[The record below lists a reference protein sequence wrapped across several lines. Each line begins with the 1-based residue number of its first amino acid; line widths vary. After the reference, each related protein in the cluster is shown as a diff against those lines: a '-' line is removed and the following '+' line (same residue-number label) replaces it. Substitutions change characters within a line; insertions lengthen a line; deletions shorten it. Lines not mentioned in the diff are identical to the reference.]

1 MKDKPMWIFFC
12 ISILIVIGFYGLLI
26 IFYNHETKGSYGV
39 SISIP
44 GRLPDHYLVNKYQI
58 HPSGEFVEFT
68 LQNGEKMIINSS
80 QYQIIIQPIEEK
92 IRVENE
98 EKRREFDK
106 KKD

>member
-1 MKDKPMWIFFC
+1 MKDKSMWIFFA

-26 IFYNHETKGSYGV
+26 TFYNHESESNYGA

-44 GRLPDHYLVNKYQI
+44 GRLPDHYLVKKYKI

-80 QYQIIIQPIEEK
+80 QYQIIIQPSQEK

-106 KKD
+106 KKN